1 MKRVDAP
8 PHARW
13 VRLGKTRVESRPLPA
28 LPHNILRLFTPT
40 TYPMNPVFRAIAFV
54 CLLANPLNVLQSTAA
69 EPIKIG
75 EIASLTG
82 KEAAFGQSSHKGT
95 LLAIEEINAADGV
108 LGRPLKLITEDNQ
121 TKAGE
126 SATAARKLISRDQV
140 VALLGEV
147 ASSRSLEIAPIAQ
160 SSKIP
165 MVSPASTNPKV
176 TAVGSYVFRVCFID
190 PFQGTVMAK
199 FAREDLG
206 LRRVA
211 LLTSVSSAYSVGL
224 SKFFKERFLA
234 EGGEIAIEQKYSEGD
249 KDFRAQLTAIKAT
262 GVGGIFIPGYYSE
275 AALIAKQARELGITA
290 ALFGGDGWEAPQLM
304 AIGGTALEGCY
315 YSTHYSAEDTAPA
328 VQNFVK
334 NYQARFGEMPDAMA
348 ALGYDSAFVLA
359 DAIKRAGG
367 TAPDALRTAL
377 SATRDFVGVTGK
389 TTIDA
394 DRNAAKSA
402 VVVAIKYGR
411 INFFKSVAP

>member
-1 MKRVDAP
+1 M
-8 PHARW
+8 
-13 VRLGKTRVESRPLPA
+13 
-28 LPHNILRLFTPT
+28 NILLR
-40 TYPMNPVFRAIAFV
+40 MIAV
-54 CLLANPLNVLQSTAA
+54 LGLLASQSSALHAA
-69 EPIKIG
+69 DSEPIKIG

-95 LLAIEEINAADGV
+95 LLAIEELNAADGV
-108 LGRPLKLITEDNQ
+108 LGRQLKLITEDNQ

-126 SATAARKLISRDQV
+126 SATAARKLISRDKV

-147 ASSRSLEIAPIAQ
+147 ASSRSLEMAPIAQ

-165 MVSPASTNPKV
+165 MISPSSTNPKV
-176 TAVGSYVFRVCFID
+176 TAVGSYIFRVCFID

-199 FAREDLG
+199 FAREDLV

-211 LLTSVSSAYSVGL
+211 VLTSVSSAYSVGL
-224 SKFFKERFLA
+224 SKFFKERFIS

-275 AALIAKQARELGITA
+275 AALIAKQARELGIKA

-304 AIGGTALEGCY
+304 EIGGAALEGCY
-315 YSTHYSAEDTAPA
+315 YSTHYSAEDTAP
-328 VQNFVK
+328 VIQNFVK
-334 NYQARFGEMPDAMA
+334 KYQDRFGGEMPDAMA

-359 DAIKRAGG
+359 DAIKRAGS
-367 TAPDALRTAL
+367 TEPDALRAAL
-377 SATRDFVGVTGK
+377 ASTRNFVGVTGT

-394 DRNAAKSA
+394 DRNAAKAA

-411 INFFKSVAP
+411 INFFKSVEP